1 MTRSRV
7 RAIWVFT
14 IVMALCALLV
24 HVLAVVPL
32 VEETQEFSWVWPV
45 ALAVGFMAAELLP
58 VHLRLGREAYA
69 FSMMELP
76 LVVGLFF
83 VRPDLLVVSRVLG
96 SLAAFVIQRKDVQKM
111 AFNCAM
117 FALETSV
124 AVVVWH
130 LVLQGADPLG
140 PRGWLAT
147 LVTALVISLLGSLL
161 VSVVITIA
169 TGSRPQV
176 FGEVVGLGQAG
187 DVANACF
194 ALVAVYIL
202 AADWRAGWLLAVL
215 GAVLLFAYRSYEGAR
230 QRSESLEQVNRFT
243 ELVGREVELDAVVR
257 TVLTEVRDSFELG
270 SVHLRLAHDDGTLQ
284 DWCLDGETLSVGS
297 SPLVDAVAG
306 LAADGAV
313 FVPRRTRDHHQQ
325 EVLARTGVRD
335 LALVPLRSEGRAVGS
350 LVVADKLGDV
360 ETFTTEDL
368 RQLGALANHAAVAID
383 NALRA
388 HLIIAQAAERER
400 LAMYDDLTGLA
411 NRRLLG
417 IRIAETLDAGGASV
431 LLLDLDRFK
440 EVNDA
445 LGHEVGDRLL
455 CMVADRLVESVES
468 DALVAHFGGDEFAV
482 LLPGADDLRA
492 TSCASLVQA
501 ALARPFDLDGIPV
514 AVEASMGVAVASA
527 GVAGGSVLR
536 WADLAMCVAKDHRT
550 GVEVYRPELDLQD
563 ASRLGLLADLRN
575 AVSAN
580 AITVHYQPKVDLA
593 TGRIQGVEALARWEH
608 PELGTIGPDEF
619 IPLAEHSSLI
629 TPLTMLV
636 LRTALRDC
644 ATWQA
649 TSAEPF
655 TVAVNV
661 SPRSLLDPSLVDE
674 VARAVSYAGVD
685 PPDLTLEIT
694 ETSLMLDPERAMA
707 ALHSLRELG
716 VRLSVDDLGTGYSS
730 LAYLQRLPVDEV
742 KIDQS
747 FVAAFPDRSAQAV
760 VGAIVDLGHRLGH
773 HVVAEGVEDVEAYAL
788 LGDLGCDSA
797 QGYWLG
803 RPVSA
808 AVLSEVLG
816 RWSPPSLAGRA
827 VRGAT

>member
-1 MTRSRV
+1 MTPARV
-7 RAIWVFT
+7 RAIWAF
-14 IVMALCALLV
+14 IVLMALCACLLY
-24 HVLAVVPL
+24 VLAVVPL
-32 VEETQEFSWVWPV
+32 VDQTEDFPWAWAVAV
-45 ALAVGFMAAELLP
+45 ALGFMAAELLP

-69 FSMMELP
+69 FSMMEIP

-83 VRPDLLVVSRVLG
+83 VRPDLLVISRVLG
-96 SLAAFVIQRKDVQKM
+96 SLVAFVIQRKDVQKM

-117 FALETSV
+117 FALETCV

-130 LVLQGADPLG
+130 LVLQDADPVG

-147 LVTALVISLLGSLL
+147 LVSALVISLLGSLL

-169 TGSRPQV
+169 TGSRPVV

-257 TVLTEVRDSFELG
+257 TVLTEVRRAFELG
-270 SVHLRLAHDDGTLQ
+270 SVHLRLTHDDGTLQ
-284 DWCLDGETLSVGS
+284 DWCLDGETLSMGS
-297 SPLVDAVAG
+297 SPLVEAMAEE
-306 LAADGAV
+306 AADGSV
-313 FVPRRTRDHHQQ
+313 FIPRRTRDRHQQ
-325 EVLARTGVRD
+325 GLLAMIGVRD
-335 LALVPLRSEGRAVGS
+335 CALVPLRSEGRAVGS

-360 ETFTTEDL
+360 ETFTAEDL

-388 HLIIAQAAERER
+388 HVIIAQAAERER
-400 LAMYDDLTGLA
+400 LAMHDDLTGLA

-417 IRIAETLDAGGASV
+417 IRIAETLGSGGASV

-440 EVNDA
+440 EVNDT

-492 TSCASLVQA
+492 TACASLVQA

-536 WADLAMCVAKDHRT
+536 WADLAMCVRQGPSHR
-550 GVEVYRPELDLQD
+550 R
-563 ASRLGLLADLRN
+563 RGL
-575 AVSAN
+575 
-580 AITVHYQPKVDLA
+580 
-593 TGRIQGVEALARWEH
+593 
-608 PELGTIGPDEF
+608 
-619 IPLAEHSSLI
+619 
-629 TPLTMLV
+629 
-636 LRTALRDC
+636 
-644 ATWQA
+644 
-649 TSAEPF
+649 
-655 TVAVNV
+655 
-661 SPRSLLDPSLVDE
+661 
-674 VARAVSYAGVD
+674 
-685 PPDLTLEIT
+685 PP
-694 ETSLMLDPERAMA
+694 
-707 ALHSLRELG
+707 
-716 VRLSVDDLGTGYSS
+716 
-730 LAYLQRLPVDEV
+730 
-742 KIDQS
+742 
-747 FVAAFPDRSAQAV
+747 
-760 VGAIVDLGHRLGH
+760 GA
-773 HVVAEGVEDVEAYAL
+773 
-788 LGDLGCDSA
+788 
-797 QGYWLG
+797 
-803 RPVSA
+803 
-808 AVLSEVLG
+808 
-816 RWSPPSLAGRA
+816 
-827 VRGAT
+827 